1 MIIFTPE
8 AGRLE
13 QVGLIES
20 RVVIPEANRR
30 ISGQA
35 IAEGF
40 YVAPMGSK
48 GRMGKG
54 PEPVPIR
61 TIYSARFSDRAWL
74 CETLDALAEVS

>member
-1 MIIFTPE
+1 TPLGFLWVFHSSVMIFTPE

-40 YVAPMGSK
+40 YVA
-48 GRMGKG
+48 RIHGKQG
-54 PEPVPIR
+54 
-61 TIYSARFSDRAWL
+61 
-74 CETLDALAEVS
+74 